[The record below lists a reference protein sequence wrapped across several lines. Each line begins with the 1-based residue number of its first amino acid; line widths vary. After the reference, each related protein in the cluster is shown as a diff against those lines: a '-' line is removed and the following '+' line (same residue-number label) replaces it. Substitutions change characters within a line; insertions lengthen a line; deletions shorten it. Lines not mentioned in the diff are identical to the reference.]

1 MKRHPAIPEERWTE
15 VQRRLDAIERNHKCR
30 ILFAVESGSR
40 AWGFPSPDSDYDVR
54 FVYAKPA
61 DWYLSVFPGRDVIE
75 TPIEDDMD
83 VNGWD
88 LRKALHL
95 VLKSNAVISEW
106 MESPILYRRD
116 AAALRHLRVFS
127 DRMLHPRALT
137 YHYLHLA
144 RREAAARLARDRVVL
159 KRYFYA
165 LRPALALRFLRL
177 KGGQRPPMNLQA
189 LMEGTNLPAATIKV
203 IAHLV
208 AAKSRTRE
216 LGSGPHVPV
225 LDRLIAAEI
234 ASAGASVAGAP
245 GRPATDLEAADR
257 LFRRL
262 VRAQAY
268 RTAT

>member
-1 MKRHPAIPEERWTE
+1 MKRHSAIPKERWAE
-15 VQRRLDAIERNHKCR
+15 VQRRLDAIARDQRCR

-54 FVYAKPA
+54 FVYARPT
-61 DWYLSVFPGRDVIE
+61 DWYLSVYPGRDVIE
-75 TPIEDDMD
+75 TPIEDEMD

-106 MESPILYRRD
+106 MESPIVYRRD
-116 AAALRHLRVFS
+116 AAALRQLRGFA
-127 DRMLHPRALT
+127 DRMLNPRALA

-144 RREAAARLARDRVVL
+144 RRQVATKLSRDQIAL

-177 KGGQRPPMNLQA
+177 QAGKRPPMHLQG
-189 LMEGTNLPAATIKV
+189 LIDGTDLSATTARI
-203 IAHLV
+203 IDRLV

-216 LGSGPHVPV
+216 MGFGSRIPV
-225 LDRLIAAEI
+225 LDRLIAAEVAAAAGS
-234 ASAGASVAGAP
+234 ASEMP
-245 GRPATDLEAADR
+245 GRPVSDLEAADR
-257 LFRRL
+257 LFRWL
-262 VRAQAY
+262 IRAQ
-268 RTAT
+268 

>member
-1 MKRHPAIPEERWTE
+1 MKRHGAIPEERWAE
-15 VQRRLDAIERNHKCR
+15 VQRRLDAIEREQHCR

-54 FVYAKPA
+54 FVYAQPA
-61 DWYLSVFPGRDVIE
+61 DWYLSVYPGRDVIE
-75 TPIEDDMD
+75 TPIEDEMD

-106 MESPILYRRD
+106 MESPIVYRRD
-116 AAALRHLRVFS
+116 AAALRQLRTFA
-127 DRMLHPRALT
+127 DRMLNPRALA

-144 RREAAARLARDRVVL
+144 RRQVAAKLSRDRIAL

-165 LRPALALRFLRL
+165 LRPALTLRFLRL
-177 KGGQRPPMNLQA
+177 QNGRRPPMHLQA
-189 LMEGTNLPAATIKV
+189 LIDGTDLPAATIR
-203 IAHLV
+203 IIERLV

-216 LGSGPHVPV
+216 MGAGRRIPA
-225 LDRLIAAEI
+225 LDRLIATEI
-234 ASAGASVAGAP
+234 AAAAGSATEMP
-245 GRPATDLEAADR
+245 GRPPSDLAAADR

-262 VRAQAY
+262 IRA
-268 RTAT
+268 

>member
-1 MKRHPAIPEERWTE
+1 MKRHGAIPNERWTE
-15 VQRRLDAIERNHKCR
+15 VQRRLNAIERDQQCR

-40 AWGFPSPDSDYDVR
+40 ARGFPSPYSDYDVR
-54 FVYAKPA
+54 FVYARPA
-61 DWYLSVFPGRDVIE
+61 GWYLSVYPGRDVIE
-75 TPIEDDMD
+75 TPIEDEMD

-116 AAALRHLRVFS
+116 AAALRQLRVFA
-127 DRMLHPRALT
+127 DRMLNPRALA

-144 RREAAARLARDRVVL
+144 RRQVAAKLTRDRVAL

-177 KGGQRPPMNLQA
+177 QAGKRPPMHLQA
-189 LMEGTNLPAATIKV
+189 LIDGTDLPAATVKV
-203 IAHLV
+203 IDRLV
-208 AAKSRTRE
+208 EAKSRTRE
-216 LGSGPHVPV
+216 MGSGPRIPV

-234 ASAGASVAGAP
+234 AAAAGSASEMP
-245 GRPATDLEAADR
+245 GRPPSDLDAADR

-262 VRAQAY
+262 IRA
-268 RTAT
+268 

>member
-1 MKRHPAIPEERWTE
+1 MKRHSAIPKELWIE
-15 VQRRLDAIERNHKCR
+15 VQRRLDMIERNQGCR
-30 ILFAVESGSR
+30 ILFAIESGSR

-54 FVYAKPA
+54 FVFAHLA
-61 DWYLSVFPGRDVIE
+61 DWYLSVYPGRDVVE

-106 MESPILYRRD
+106 MESPIVYRRD
-116 AAALRHLRVFS
+116 ARALGHLRAFA
-127 DRMLHPRALT
+127 DRMLNPRALT

-144 RREAAARLARDRVVL
+144 RRQVAAKLSRERIAF

-165 LRPALALRFLRL
+165 LRPALTLRFLRL
-177 KGGQRPPMNLQA
+177 QGGRRPPMHLQA
-189 LMEGTNLPAATIKV
+189 LVDGTDLPAATVTV
-203 IAHLV
+203 IGRLV

-216 LGSGPHVPV
+216 MGTGPRIPA

-234 ASAGASVAGAP
+234 AAAAGSAGDAP
-245 GRPATDLEAADR
+245 GRPPADLEAADQ
-257 LFRRL
+257 LFRHLIR
-262 VRAQAY
+262 R
-268 RTAT
+268 

>member
-1 MKRHPAIPEERWTE
+1 MKRHAAIPKDRWLE
-15 VQRRLDAIERNHKCR
+15 VQRRLDAIEAREQCR

-54 FVYAKPA
+54 FVYARPA
-61 DWYLSVFPGRDVIE
+61 EWYLSLSPGRDVIE

-88 LRKALHL
+88 VRKALHL

-106 MESPILYRRD
+106 MESPIFYRRD
-116 AAALRHLRVFS
+116 AAALRRLRGFA
-127 DRMLHPRALT
+127 DRALHPRAMT

-144 RREAAARLARDRVVL
+144 RRQVTAKPSREEIAL

-177 KGGQRPPMNLQA
+177 HAGHRPPMQLQA
-189 LMEGTNLPAATIKV
+189 LMASTELAETA
-203 IAHLV
+203 
-208 AAKSRTRE
+208 SRTIDRLVEIKRKTRE
-216 LGSGPHVPV
+216 MGSGPRIAV
-225 LDRLIAAEI
+225 LDRLITAETTAAAKLIESAPERSTGDI
-234 ASAGASVAGAP
+234 A
-245 GRPATDLEAADR
+245 AADR

-262 VRAQAY
+262 IRA
-268 RTAT
+268 

>member
-1 MKRHPAIPEERWTE
+1 MKRHADIAKERWAE
-15 VQRRLDAIERNHKCR
+15 VQRRLDAIERGEGCR

-54 FVYAKPA
+54 FVYARPA
-61 DWYLSVFPGRDVIE
+61 DWYLSVYPGRDVIE
-75 TPIEDDMD
+75 TAIEDDMD

-106 MESPILYRRD
+106 MESPIVYRRD
-116 AAALRHLRVFS
+116 AAALRQLRAFA
-127 DRMLHPRALT
+127 DRMLNPRALA

-144 RREAAARLARDRVVL
+144 RRQVAVKLSRERIAL

-177 KGGQRPPMNLQA
+177 QGRKRPPMHLAA
-189 LMEGTNLPAATIKV
+189 LIDGTDLPAATVRV
-203 IAHLV
+203 IDRLV

-216 LGSGPHVPV
+216 MGTGRRIPA
-225 LDRLIAAEI
+225 LDRLIASEI
-234 ASAGASVAGAP
+234 ADAAGAASAMP
-245 GRPATDLEAADR
+245 GRAASDVAAADR

-262 VRAQAY
+262 IDA
-268 RTAT
+268 

>member
-1 MKRHPAIPEERWTE
+1 MKRHSAIPIERWAE
-15 VQRRLDAIERNHKCR
+15 VQRRLDAIERGGQCR

-54 FVYAKPA
+54 FVYARPA
-61 DWYLSVFPGRDVIE
+61 DWYLGVYPGRDVIE
-75 TPIEDDMD
+75 TPIEDEMD

-106 MESPILYRRD
+106 MESPIVYRRD
-116 AAALRHLRVFS
+116 AGALRQLRTFA
-127 DRMLHPRALT
+127 DRMLNPRALA

-144 RREAAARLARDRVVL
+144 RRQVAAKLTRDRIAL

-165 LRPALALRFLRL
+165 LRPALTLRFLRL
-177 KGGQRPPMNLQA
+177 HGGKRPPMHLQA
-189 LMEGTNLPAATIKV
+189 LIDGTDLPAAIV
-203 IAHLV
+203 RIIDRLV
-208 AAKSRTRE
+208 AAKSHTRE
-216 LGSGPHVPV
+216 MGSGPRIPA

-234 ASAGASVAGAP
+234 AAAAGSASEMP
-245 GRPATDLEAADR
+245 GRPPSDLETADR

-262 VRAQAY
+262 IRVR
-268 RTAT
+268 

>member
-1 MKRHPAIPEERWTE
+1 MKRHAAIPEERWTE
-15 VQRRLDAIERNHKCR
+15 VQRRLDAIEREQECR
-30 ILFAVESGSR
+30 ILLAVESGSR

-54 FVYAKPA
+54 FVYAKPT

-116 AAALRHLRVFS
+116 AGALKQLRAFA

-144 RREAAARLARDRVVL
+144 RRQAAAKLARERIVL

-165 LRPALALRFLRL
+165 LRPALGLRFLRL
-177 KGGQRPPMNLQA
+177 RGGQRPPMNLQA
-189 LMEGTNLPAATIKV
+189 LIKGTDLPPATVKV
-203 IAHLV
+203 IEQLV

-216 LGSGPHVPV
+216 LGSGPRIPV

-234 ASAGASVAGAP
+234 ASAAGSVADAP
-245 GRPATDLEAADR
+245 GRPATDLEAANR

-262 VRAQAY
+262 I
-268 RTAT
+268 RT

>member
-1 MKRHPAIPEERWTE
+1 MKRHSAIPKERWVE
-15 VQRRLDAIERNHKCR
+15 VQRRLDAIACDQHCR

-54 FVYAKPA
+54 FVFARPA
-61 DWYLSVFPGRDVIE
+61 DWYLSVYPGRDVIE
-75 TPIEDDMD
+75 TPIEDEMD

-106 MESPILYRRD
+106 MESPIVYRRD
-116 AAALRHLRVFS
+116 ADALRQLRSFA
-127 DRMLHPRALT
+127 DRMLNPRALA

-144 RREAAARLARDRVVL
+144 RRQVAAKLTRDRIVL
-159 KRYFYA
+159 NRYFYA
-165 LRPALALRFLRL
+165 LRPALTLRFLRL
-177 KGGQRPPMNLQA
+177 QADKRPPMHLQA
-189 LMEGTNLPAATIKV
+189 LIDGTDLPAATVRI
-203 IAHLV
+203 IDRLV

-216 LGSGPHVPV
+216 MGSGPRIPA

-234 ASAGASVAGAP
+234 AAAVETASEMP
-245 GRPATDLEAADR
+245 GRPPSDLEAADR

-262 VRAQAY
+262 IRI
-268 RTAT
+268 R

>member
-1 MKRHPAIPEERWTE
+1 MKRHAAIPEERWHE
-15 VQRRLDAIERNHKCR
+15 VQRHLDSIEARQKCR

-54 FVYAKPA
+54 FVYARPV
-61 DWYLSVFPGRDVIE
+61 DWYLGIYAGRDVIE

-106 MESPILYRRD
+106 MESPIFYRRD
-116 AAALRHLRVFS
+116 AAALRRLRRFA
-127 DRMLHPRALT
+127 DRALHPRALA

-144 RREAAARLARDRVVL
+144 RRQTAAKLTREEVAL

-165 LRPALALRFLRL
+165 LRPALALRFLRMRA
-177 KGGQRPPMNLQA
+177 GRRPPMQLQA
-189 LMEGTNLPAATIKV
+189 LVAGTDLPSATVRTIDRLVNIKR
-203 IAHLV
+203 A
-208 AAKSRTRE
+208 TRE
-216 LGSGPHVPV
+216 MGSGPRIPV

-234 ASAGASVAGAP
+234 AASAKLIAGAP
-245 GRPATDLEAADR
+245 ERSASDIGAADR
-257 LFRRL
+257 LFRSL
-262 VRAQAY
+262 IGP
-268 RTAT
+268 

>member
-1 MKRHPAIPEERWTE
+1 MKRDGAIPEERWFE
-15 VQRRLDAIERNHKCR
+15 VQRRLDAIEREEECR

-54 FVYAKPA
+54 FVYARPA
-61 DWYLSVFPGRDVIE
+61 HWYLSVYPGRDVIE
-75 TPIEDDMD
+75 TPIEDEMD

-106 MESPILYRRD
+106 MESPIVYRRD
-116 AAALRHLRVFS
+116 AAALRRLRGFA
-127 DRMLHPRALT
+127 DHMLNPRALT

-144 RREAAARLARDRVVL
+144 RRQVAAKLSRERIAF

-177 KGGQRPPMNLQA
+177 QDGRRPPMHLQA
-189 LMEGTNLPAATIKV
+189 LVDGADLPAATIKV
-203 IAHLV
+203 IERLV

-216 LGSGPHVPV
+216 LGSGPRIPA

-234 ASAGASVAGAP
+234 AAAGSVGEAG
-245 GRPATDLEAADR
+245 GRPAADLEAADR

-262 VRAQAY
+262 IRL
-268 RTAT
+268 

>member
-1 MKRHPAIPEERWTE
+1 MKRHSAIPKDRWAE
-15 VQRRLDAIERNHKCR
+15 VQRRLDAIERDQRCS

-54 FVYAKPA
+54 FVYARPA
-61 DWYLSVFPGRDVIE
+61 DWYLSIYPGRDVID
-75 TPIEDDMD
+75 TPIEDEMD

-106 MESPILYRRD
+106 MESPIVYRRD
-116 AAALRHLRVFS
+116 AAALRQMRAFA
-127 DRMLHPRALT
+127 DRMLNPRALA

-144 RREAAARLARDRVVL
+144 RRQVAAKLSRDRIAL

-177 KGGQRPPMNLQA
+177 QDGKRPPMHLQA
-189 LMEGTNLPAATIKV
+189 LIDGTDLPAATVRV
-203 IAHLV
+203 IDRLM

-216 LGSGPHVPV
+216 MGSGPRIPT
-225 LDRLIAAEI
+225 LDRLIATETA
-234 ASAGASVAGAP
+234 AAAGAASEMP
-245 GRPATDLEAADR
+245 GRPPSDQEAADR

-262 VRAQAY
+262 LRVR
-268 RTAT
+268 

>member
-1 MKRHPAIPEERWTE
+1 MKRHPAIPKDRWAE
-15 VQRRLDAIERNHKCR
+15 VQRRLDLIERTQGCR

-54 FVYAKPA
+54 FVYARSA
-61 DWYLSVFPGRDVIE
+61 DWYLSIYPGRDVIE
-75 TPIEDDMD
+75 APIEGDMD

-88 LRKALHL
+88 LRKALLL
-95 VLKSNAVISEW
+95 VLRSNAAVSEW
-106 MESPILYRRD
+106 MESPIIYRCD
-116 AAALRHLRVFS
+116 AVALR
-127 DRMLHPRALT
+127 RMRALADHMLNPRALT

-144 RREAAARLARDRVVL
+144 RRQVAAKLSRDRIAL

-177 KGGQRPPMNLQA
+177 QGGRRPPMHLQA
-189 LMEGTNLPAATIKV
+189 LIEGTGLPAGTIR
-203 IAHLV
+203 IINRLV

-216 LGSGPHVPV
+216 LGSGPRIPV

-234 ASAGASVAGAP
+234 GAAAGSAGEMAGRTA
-245 GRPATDLEAADR
+245 ADLEEADR

-262 VRAQAY
+262 VRQ
-268 RTAT
+268 

>member
-1 MKRHPAIPEERWTE
+1 MKRHGTIPKERWAE
-15 VQRRLDAIERNHKCR
+15 VQRRLDVIERVQGCR

-54 FVYAKPA
+54 FIYARPA
-61 DWYLSVFPGRDVIE
+61 DWYLSVYPGRDVIE
-75 TPIEDDMD
+75 APTEGEMD

-106 MESPILYRRD
+106 MESPIVYRRD
-116 AAALRHLRVFS
+116 IAALRQLRAFA
-127 DRMLHPRALT
+127 DRMLNPRALA

-144 RREAAARLARDRVVL
+144 QRQVAAKLSRDRIAL

-177 KGGQRPPMNLQA
+177 QGGRRPPMHLQA
-189 LMEGTNLPAATIKV
+189 LIDGTSLPAATVGAIDR
-203 IAHLV
+203 LV
-208 AAKSRTRE
+208 EAKSRTRE
-216 LGSGPHVPV
+216 MDTTGLRIPA

-234 ASAGASVAGAP
+234 ASAANSAAEMP
-245 GRPATDLEAADR
+245 GRPLSDLEAADR
-257 LFRRL
+257 LFRRII
-262 VRAQAY
+262 RAQ
-268 RTAT
+268 

>member
-1 MKRHPAIPEERWTE
+1 MRHHAAIPKERWLE
-15 VQRRLDAIERNHKCR
+15 VQRRLDAIEAKEQCR

-54 FVYAKPA
+54 FVYARPA
-61 DWYLSVFPGRDVIE
+61 DWYLSVYAGRDVIE

-88 LRKALHL
+88 VRKALHL

-106 MESPILYRRD
+106 MESPIVYRRD
-116 AAALRHLRVFS
+116 LSALRRLRSFA
-127 DRMLHPRALT
+127 DRALHSRALA

-144 RREAAARLARDRVVL
+144 RRQVATKLTRNQIAL

-177 KGGQRPPMNLQA
+177 HEGQRPPMRLQH
-189 LMEGTNLPAATIKV
+189 LMAATDLPTATAATIER
-203 IAHLV
+203 LV
-208 AAKSRTRE
+208 EMKSRARE
-216 LGSGPHVPV
+216 MGTGSPIPV
-225 LDRLIAAEI
+225 LDRLVASEIAAAAKFVENEPTRS
-234 ASAGASVAGAP
+234 ASDV
-245 GRPATDLEAADR
+245 RAADR

-262 VRAQAY
+262 IRP
-268 RTAT
+268 

>member
-1 MKRHPAIPEERWTE
+1 MKRHHAIPEERWAE
-15 VQRRLDAIERNHKCR
+15 VQRRLDAIEREQQCR

-54 FVYAKPA
+54 FVYARRA
-61 DWYLSVFPGRDVIE
+61 DWYLSVYPGRDVIE
-75 TPIEDDMD
+75 TPIEDEMD

-106 MESPILYRRD
+106 MESPIVYRRD
-116 AAALRHLRVFS
+116 AAALRQLRAFA
-127 DRMLHPRALT
+127 DRMLNPRALA

-144 RREAAARLARDRVVL
+144 RRQVAAKLSRDRIAL

-165 LRPALALRFLRL
+165 LRPSLALRYLRL
-177 KGGQRPPMNLQA
+177 QGGKRPPMHLQA
-189 LMEGTNLPAATIKV
+189 LLDGTGLPAATVRTIDR
-203 IAHLV
+203 LV
-208 AAKSRTRE
+208 AAKGRTRE
-216 LGSGPHVPV
+216 MGSGPRIPA

-234 ASAGASVAGAP
+234 AAAAGSATEMP
-245 GRPATDLEAADR
+245 GRPPADLEAADR

-262 VRAQAY
+262 IRA
-268 RTAT
+268 

>member
-1 MKRHPAIPEERWTE
+1 MKRHGAIPKERWTD
-15 VQRRLDAIERNHKCR
+15 VQRRLNAIERDQQCH

-54 FVYAKPA
+54 FVYARSA
-61 DWYLSVFPGRDVIE
+61 DWYLSIYSGRDLIE
-75 TPIEDDMD
+75 TPIEDEMD

-106 MESPILYRRD
+106 IESPIVYRRD
-116 AAALRHLRVFS
+116 AAALRQLRAFA
-127 DRMLHPRALT
+127 DRMLNSRALA

-144 RREAAARLARDRVVL
+144 RRQVAAKLTRDRVAL

-177 KGGQRPPMNLQA
+177 QAGKRPPMHLRA
-189 LMEGTNLPAATIKV
+189 LIDGTDLPAATVTI
-203 IAHLV
+203 IDRLV

-216 LGSGPHVPV
+216 MGSGPRIPA

-234 ASAGASVAGAP
+234 AAAAGSAAEMP
-245 GRPATDLEAADR
+245 GRPPSDLAAADR
-257 LFRRL
+257 LFLRL
-262 VRAQAY
+262 IRA
-268 RTAT
+268 

>member
-1 MKRHPAIPEERWTE
+1 MKRHAAIPEERWTE
-15 VQRRLDAIERNHKCR
+15 VQRRLDAIEREQECR
-30 ILFAVESGSR
+30 ILLAVESGSR

-54 FVYAKPA
+54 FVYAKPT

-116 AAALRHLRVFS
+116 AGALKQLRAFA

-144 RREAAARLARDRVVL
+144 RRQAAAKLARERIVL

-177 KGGQRPPMNLQA
+177 HGGQRPPMNLQA
-189 LMEGTNLPAATIKV
+189 LIKGTDLPPATVKV
-203 IAHLV
+203 IEQLV

-216 LGSGPHVPV
+216 LGSGPRIPV

-234 ASAGASVAGAP
+234 ASAAGSVADAP
-245 GRPATDLEAADR
+245 GRPATDLEAANR

-262 VRAQAY
+262 I
-268 RTAT
+268 RT